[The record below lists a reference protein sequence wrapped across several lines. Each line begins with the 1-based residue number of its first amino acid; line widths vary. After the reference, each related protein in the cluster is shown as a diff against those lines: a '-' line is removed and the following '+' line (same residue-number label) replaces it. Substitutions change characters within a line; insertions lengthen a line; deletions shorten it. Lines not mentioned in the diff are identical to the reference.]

1 MALPSAMYPSCGTGE
16 EICNQSRLRV
26 LVQRYFPRLFKEQLN
41 RESLFHRS
49 YHGRVIIQR
58 FCTFDNAWTSLDGF
72 GSSQGTGT
80 DAYSS
85 ISQDIIFFI
94 QQQKNKIK
102 NKTTTHQS
110 KNFRVIIISV
120 GLILFVLFQILFL
133 SFSFVSKFAFP
144 FLSHQVYNLPML
156 SKSVGLLFLAHFSFS
171 YMLLLFFFFQGLW
184 DYKENAVQFLLLE
197 KNTSEFPTGVEP
209 GHNYNTC
216 QGRSQP
222 SFPFKSGKAFS
233 QNVRA
238 ERPQKSLWP
247 KATSFLGVGG
257 GEGSWGMPQQK
268 IAAF

>member
-58 FCTFDNAWTSLDGF
+58 FCTFDNARTSLDGF
-72 GSSQGTGT
+72 GSSRGTGT

-102 NKTTTHQS
+102 NITTTHQS

-120 GLILFVLFQILFL
+120 GLILFVHFQILFL
-133 SFSFVSKFAFP
+133 SFSFVSKFAFT

-171 YMLLLFFFFQGLW
+171 YMLLLFFFFSGAMGL
-184 DYKENAVQFLLLE
+184 
-197 KNTSEFPTGVEP
+197 
-209 GHNYNTC
+209 
-216 QGRSQP
+216 
-222 SFPFKSGKAFS
+222 
-233 QNVRA
+233 
-238 ERPQKSLWP
+238 
-247 KATSFLGVGG
+247 
-257 GEGSWGMPQQK
+257 
-268 IAAF
+268 